1 MPVMAKLGICE
12 LTIAA
17 LSGWLMVATVEKP
30 EMLRRIGL
38 RHLGRIRQSHLDML
52 FMGTILTAVGIAA
65 DPIPTWIG
73 TLLVAGAFLQP
84 LLFLPLAVNAELS
97 RQSLA
102 FRTVNASAFVLSTIG
117 WVALAVLVLS
127 R

>member
-1 MPVMAKLGICE
+1 MAKLGICE

-38 RHLGRIRQSHLDML
+38 RNLGRIRQSHLDML

-73 TLLVAGAFLQP
+73 ALLVAGAFLQP

-102 FRTVNASAFVLSTIG
+102 FRTVNASTFVLSTIG

>member
-1 MPVMAKLGICE
+1 MAKLGICE